1 MVFSG
6 ILSEEDF
13 MILLEL
19 SKKKTKK
26 KLVQYLVY
34 ELLFKGH
41 PDCGKCCIICIA

>member
-19 SKKKTKK
+19 SKKKKN